1 MNYYP
6 LTELGFDERYVI
18 TEQGEIINLE
28 TSEPIKPN
36 SKNQYRLVNNKGESE
51 YINLKKLYRQVY
63 NKEYSNDDIKS
74 FKGEIWKEIDR
85 HGKYYISNC
94 GRVKSYQG
102 LNAVILK
109 PSQNE
114 KGYLRVYLSI
124 ETNDKRAFFIHRLV
138 AFGFIPNDDINKDTV
153 DHIDFNVQNNK
164 SNNLRWLTRAENS
177 KRRRER
183 ELGNAESPKLE
194 NNNN

>member
-6 LTELGFDERYVI
+6 LKELGFDKRYVI

-28 TSEPIKPN
+28 TSKPIKPN
-36 SKNQYRLVNNKGESE
+36 AKNQYRLVNNKGESE

-63 NKEYSNDDIKS
+63 NREYSKDDIKS
-74 FKGEIWKEIDR
+74 FKGEIWKEIDKQ
-85 HGKYYISNC
+85 GKYYISSC

-102 LNAVILK
+102 LNAIILK
-109 PSQNE
+109 PSQNT
-114 KGYLRVYLSI
+114 KGYLRVYLSV
-124 ETNDKRAFFIHRLV
+124 ETNDKQAFFIHRLV
-138 AFGFIPNDDINKDTV
+138 AFGFIPNEDLSKDTV
-153 DHIDFNVQNNK
+153 DHIDFNIQNN
-164 SNNLRWLTRAENS
+164 NVDNLRWLTRSENS

-183 ELGNAESPKLE
+183 ELKNAESSKLE